1 MQRERITGELKAME
15 RGRSVRFALA
25 AVALVAVWSSLWLLG
40 RLGDTTPGTTPS
52 SPGPTGRSGRPPL
65 ATASSYLCPPG
76 WPYAAFEARANRYY
90 PPNHPLFPARVV
102 RADRCYTT
110 PEEAEAAGYTL
121 GLPPPGGLV
130 VDGVYLVFVNLDRQC
145 GRAASRLGFRVPCPT
160 RLPNPGSGSQ
170 SARCGDRS
178 SFRLTRPPCIHEGN
192 FLLDQADFGVPP
204 GYGAG
209 ALGAHLVITA
219 SRGED
224 PGVAPAVLGC
234 SDARV
239 VGSIIVRPL
248 NVNRYLPA
256 LLLVCPEGVL
266 PLDEYLILGW
276 TDSGVVYQMALN
288 GDIPTN
294 RRLLEAIAANT
305 QMVGPAPAPQQP

>member
-1 MQRERITGELKAME
+1 ME

-40 RLGDTTPGTTPS
+40 RFGDARPGSTPS
-52 SPGPTGRSGRPPL
+52 SPALPTGQSGRPPL

-76 WPYAAFEARANRYY
+76 WPYAAFEARANGYY

-102 RADRCYTT
+102 RPDRCYST
-110 PEEAEAAGYTL
+110 PTEAEAAGYTL
-121 GLPPPGGLV
+121 GLPPPGGLL
-130 VDGVYLVFVNLDRQC
+130 VDGVYLMFVNLEQQC
-145 GRAASRLGFRVPCPT
+145 GRAAARVGFRVPCPT

-178 SFRLTRPPCIHEGN
+178 SFGRFTRPPCVHEGN
-192 FLLDQADFGVPP
+192 FLLDQAGFGVPP

-209 ALGAHLVITA
+209 ALGGSHLVITA

-234 SDARV
+234 PDARV

-256 LLLVCPEGVL
+256 LILVCPEGVL

-276 TDSGVVYQMALN
+276 TDSRVVYQVALN

-294 RRLLEAIAANT
+294 RRLLEAIAANIE
-305 QMVGPAPAPQQP
+305 MVGPAPSSREP